1 MPEQLITLQEHV
13 ILQRG
18 IPCRL
23 PQDMIRYGDRLI
35 GYVGTQR
42 DAVVCLIVHGL
53 PDSIKNQIKLVVA
66 DRDQK
71 LYGDAKVDAYKN
83 RRISQPPKAD
93 DGISG

>member
-1 MPEQLITLQEHV
+1 MADELVTLEED
-13 ILQRG
+13 IAIQRG
-18 IPCRL
+18 IPQRL
-23 PQDMIRYGDRLI
+23 PQDKILYGGKLI
-35 GYVGTQR
+35 GYIGTQR
-42 DAVVCLIVHGL
+42 NAIACLIVNGL

-71 LYGDAKVDAYKN
+71 LYGDEKVDSYKN

>member
-1 MPEQLITLQEHV
+1 MADQLVTLKED
-13 ILQRG
+13 IAIQRG
-18 IPCRL
+18 LPQRL
-23 PQDMIRYGDRLI
+23 PQDMIFYGDRLI

-42 DAVVCLIVHGL
+42 NATACLIVHGL

-71 LYGDAKVDAYKN
+71 LYGDAKVDSYKN

-93 DGISG
+93 DGISE

>member
-1 MPEQLITLQEHV
+1 MADQLVTLQEHIV
-13 ILQRG
+13 EQRG
-18 IPCRL
+18 LPCRL
-23 PQDMIRYGDRLI
+23 PQDMIRYGERLI

-42 DAVVCLIVHGL
+42 NAPVCLIVHGL

-71 LYGDAKVDAYKN
+71 LYGDGKVESFKN

-93 DGISG
+93 DETGR